1 MMFTIIIVL
10 TNYITSVLNSKIN
23 VDNFL
28 YFIVSVKNIFLKK
41 PLLVKKSLKKG
52 FQKFLMVMKV
62 YLLDNKSL

>member
-1 MMFTIIIVL
+1 MFTIIIVL